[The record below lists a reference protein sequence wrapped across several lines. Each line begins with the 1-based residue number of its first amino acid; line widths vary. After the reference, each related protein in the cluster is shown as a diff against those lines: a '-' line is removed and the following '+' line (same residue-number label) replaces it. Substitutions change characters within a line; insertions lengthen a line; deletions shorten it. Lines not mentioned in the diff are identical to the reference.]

1 MQFLEQAFRTAR
13 IELIRRAK
21 PPRTDSSNHVDRVK
35 YHDLYGSSDA
45 ELQNWCKACKPM
57 KFQVGN
63 VLHDGR
69 IYMIFLIFG
78 RKSRTPFLGQGV
90 STVKDQRYTG
100 FSTLAHA
107 QPHWETTIQRITS
120 PHHTVRFLNDIIP
133 AAPHRC
139 REEPIRTAPFDVE
152 KVKTAT
158 HRTVRAPQN
167 TTPHRITPCNLEYRC
182 SSAMC
187 STPWKALIK
196 TVMVSRQSEPRRAR
210 QTRDAYRRV
219 QPTIVR
225 RINWK
230 KSRNIFDESTGG
242 HGLITNLG
250 GVHLDCPVFDT
261 CPKISR
267 SFFITLI
274 FIDSIDTE
282 FSGDLLSFSETQ
294 SRFRVK

>member
-1 MQFLEQAFRTAR
+1 M
-13 IELIRRAK
+13 
-21 PPRTDSSNHVDRVK
+21 
-35 YHDLYGSSDA
+35 
-45 ELQNWCKACKPM
+45 
-57 KFQVGN
+57 
-63 VLHDGR
+63 
-69 IYMIFLIFG
+69 
-78 RKSRTPFLGQGV
+78 
-90 STVKDQRYTG
+90 
-100 FSTLAHA
+100 
-107 QPHWETTIQRITS
+107 
-120 PHHTVRFLNDIIP
+120 RFLNDIIP